1 MLATH
6 VLPVLRICY
15 IEVGDE
21 TVQLTCYCVNCNV
34 SLIPIEKKPGE
45 EDDEE
50 EEDQEDQGTLLTSLA
65 DAQTRQR
72 EKAAYEQLKAGGT
85 ILFFQASFSKIKR

>member
-1 MLATH
+1 MK
-6 VLPVLRICY
+6 
-15 IEVGDE
+15 
-21 TVQLTCYCVNCNV
+21 TVRLTCYCANCNV

-85 ILFFQASFSKIKR
+85 ILLFSKLHFPRLILGCTDNNVVPKACAL